1 MKTSQTKRQGDISL
15 LTGATT
21 IFSRLIHDLHRAHR
35 SIDMEF
41 YIFEGDKLGS
51 VIIDI
56 LCRKA
61 RAGVVVRL
69 LLDGFG
75 SRRLRSSQRHALRM
89 SGVLLHIYNKVS
101 HRRIHRKLVVVDGRI
116 AYVGGANIADRY
128 VAGNGLGVWYDAM
141 LRVEGRAC
149 KPIADILDAD
159 IRSGMQATSAVSSSV
174 CDMRIYTSTSC
185 GERDNI
191 VAAFE
196 EAFDMAHRKLLI
208 CTPYFAPPPHVMSL
222 FEDAVGRGV
231 HVELYVPARCGIP
244 IADGVM
250 RRRALEA
257 ASCGVEVRLCHDIF
271 PHAKLLVVDNRYT
284 LVGSANLDCRSLRYN
299 SEIMVG
305 IYRHSVVH
313 AAHALFQLLERSAVG
328 ASNCRGLLYMPQ
340 SLSRLLVHLL

>member
-61 RAGVVVRL
+61 RAGIVVRL

-75 SRRLRSSQRHALRM
+75 SRRLRSSQRHALRT

-101 HRRIHRKLVVVDGRI
+101 HRRIHRKLVVVDGCV

-128 VAGNGLGVWYDAM
+128 VAGNRLGMWCDAM
-141 LRVEGRAC
+141 LRVEGRVC

-159 IRSGMQATSAVSSSV
+159 IRSGMQSASAASSSV
-174 CDMRIYTSTSC
+174 CGMKIYLST
-185 GERDNI
+185 GRVGQNNI

-196 EAFDMAHRKLLI
+196 EAFAMVQHRLLI
-208 CTPYFAPPPHVMSL
+208 STPYFAPPSHVMSL
-222 FEDAVGRGV
+222 LEDAAGRGV
-231 HVELYVPARCGIP
+231 KVELYVPMHCGIP

-250 RRRALEA
+250 RRRAFEA
-257 ASCGVEVRLCHDIF
+257 ASCGVEVRLCRDIF
-271 PHAKLLVVDNRYT
+271 PHAKLIVVDNRYT
-284 LVGSANLDCRSLRYN
+284 LVGSANLDCRSLCYN

-305 IYRHSVVH
+305 IYRRSVVH
-313 AAHALFQLLERSAVG
+313 AAQALFQLLERSAV
-328 ASNCRGLLYMPQ
+328 APSSCRESLYMPQ